1 MKVIWE
7 NDHLLNYEN
16 GKVTKA
22 WNQSHTGRSQMVYNS
37 NETMSKEYRGS
48 ISASWQNYDN
58 ENFEW
63 QIPDSDN
70 EIENV
75 YENGKFK

>member
-22 WNQSHTGRSQMVYNS
+22 WDQSHTGRSQMVYNS

-48 ISASWQNYDN
+48 ISAS
-58 ENFEW
+58 
-63 QIPDSDN
+63 
-70 EIENV
+70 
-75 YENGKFK
+75 